1 MKFVIEGLGLTS
13 GGGKASMVRFLPS
26 LAKQTAHEFVVLL
39 PDLPEYS
46 TTRAPNLKVI
56 LRPKHGNLLARHW
69 YLNHTVPKICRQ
81 EDADALL
88 CMGNFGPS
96 RPPVPTVLFV
106 RNAYHAYHE
115 PVAYNRAT
123 LREKA
128 IIRWARTYYRR
139 LHSQVTVA
147 VQTEVMKRR
156 MASLYHVDSARIV
169 VIPDAE
175 ALPATSRKQERHRE
189 RTAPAPFTFL
199 CLAVYAPHKNQEIL
213 LDAMKRLPAYSSR
226 PVRTLITIAPHQH
239 PGARK
244 LLERIKREKL
254 ENFVT
259 NTGLVSGAELE
270 QAYMSADAAIQP
282 TLLESFGRVY
292 SESMSFDLPLLTSDR
307 DFAHQV
313 CQDAAVY
320 FDPLDAD
327 SVARAMA
334 SVMEDE
340 NLRSRLV
347 ERGGHILQKMP
358 TWDCVVAQFVDVME
372 HTAKGQ
378 SPVMKGSM
386 ATQPND
392 VRTLFNHKA
401 HGWRSKYGPNG
412 KLHSRVEQFT
422 ARLSEVCPPPSN
434 ILDLGCGTGEIAE
447 ALEQRGY
454 TATACDFA
462 EEMIEAARSSHPGS
476 AVEWVRLEP
485 DWEVF
490 PFADSS
496 FDGIVASSIFE
507 YLVDVPR
514 VATELSRVL
523 RPEGVLLLTV
533 PNPCNFV
540 RKLEAWLQRMP
551 LVQQLSSALRRV
563 QRIDSYA
570 AYLRLSRNRFE
581 GQGWQSLLSAS
592 HFTPLDE
599 RDFSQQAWRRQAR
612 APLVLLAVKRVAMRG
627 NGQFDADE
635 ALCRPL
641 AI

>member
-392 VRTLFNHKA
+392 VRTLFNQKA
-401 HGWRSKYGPNG
+401 HGWRSKYGPEWQAATLAWNN
-412 KLHSRVEQFT
+412 SR
-422 ARLSEVCPPPSN
+422 RDSPS
-434 ILDLGCGTGEIAE
+434 C
-447 ALEQRGY
+447 ALLPAASLTWLRHRGNRAAIDQRGY
-454 TATACDFA
+454 HVTACDFA
-462 EEMIEAARSSHPGS
+462 EEMLSRPPQSLWDCGRTGCASSHRGKFSPS
-476 AVEWVRLEP
+476 RTP
-485 DWEVF
+485 
-490 PFADSS
+490 
-496 FDGIVASSIFE
+496 AST
-507 YLVDVPR
+507 P
-514 VATELSRVL
+514 
-523 RPEGVLLLTV
+523 
-533 PNPCNFV
+533 
-540 RKLEAWLQRMP
+540 
-551 LVQQLSSALRRV
+551 
-563 QRIDSYA
+563 
-570 AYLRLSRNRFE
+570 
-581 GQGWQSLLSAS
+581 SLPPAS
-592 HFTPLDE
+592 LNTSMTF
-599 RDFSQQAWRRQAR
+599 RGWRRSFHGSFGPTAS
-612 APLVLLAVKRVAMRG
+612 
-627 NGQFDADE
+627 
-635 ALCRPL
+635 CC
-641 AI
+641 